1 MQYNYAWRVTWRF
14 EYLNNFPS
22 TVVFVTAE
30 RYTKLIAISTI
41 VHNLEDH
48 AKNMRLSCIDD
59 STLNIWRGFKNRSHD
74 KKVFLILQVSSYSR
88 MQNNR
93 LTFFFPFA
101 VCFLTELKLL

>member
-1 MQYNYAWRVTWRF
+1 MRAKVRYAIQLCLAGNKEIWIF
-14 EYLNNFPS
+14 KQFSFS

-88 MQNNR
+88 MQNN
-93 LTFFFPFA
+93 
-101 VCFLTELKLL
+101 K

>member
-30 RYTKLIAISTI
+30 SYTKLIAISTI

-88 MQNNR
+88 MQNNKD
-93 LTFFFPFA
+93 LHFFSLSLFA
-101 VCFLTELKLL
+101 F